1 MVSPAVRL
9 RARFGVLLAALC
21 GFAACVHGKWPL
33 LPSTPSSAS
42 LSGSIAIEGEA
53 DASVADAIVF
63 LEPIPQVPAPE
74 PSGDVEILIRR
85 GRFDPRLLVVQRGQR
100 VSWANLDSIFHGV
113 FSYSSRNR
121 FDLGVYAPSE
131 RRAASLA
138 ASGPVRFHCPL
149 HVGEGGIVFVAPSPY
164 FARSRRAQYAISAV
178 PPGRYWLSAW
188 TDGWSATARE
198 VTLRAGES
206 AHADVVLRRE
216 RE

>member
-1 MVSPAVRL
+1 MRL
-9 RARFGVLLAALC
+9 QFGVLLVTAC

-33 LPSTPSSAS
+33 SPSTSSSAS
-42 LSGSIAIEGEA
+42 LSGSIAIEGEGEA
-53 DASVADAIVF
+53 DANLADAIVF

-74 PSGDVEILIRR
+74 PSGEAEILIRR
-85 GRFDPRLLVVQRGQR
+85 DRFEPHLLVVQRGQR

-113 FSYSSRNR
+113 FSYSSRNQ

-138 ASGPVRFHCPL
+138 TSGPVRFHCPL

-164 FARSRRAQYAISAV
+164 FARSQRAQYAISAV
-178 PPGRYWLSAW
+178 PPGRYRLSAW

-198 VTLRAGES
+198 VTIRAGES
-206 AHADVVLRRE
+206 AHTDVVLRRE